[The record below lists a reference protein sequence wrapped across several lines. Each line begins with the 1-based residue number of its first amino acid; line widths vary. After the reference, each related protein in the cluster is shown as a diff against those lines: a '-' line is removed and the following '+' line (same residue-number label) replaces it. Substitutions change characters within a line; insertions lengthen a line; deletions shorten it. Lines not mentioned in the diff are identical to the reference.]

1 MKSIYYFIQFI
12 FIIFFYF
19 VYKVLGLKISR
30 KISSFIFLLVGPK
43 FRSKIISK
51 KNLSKAFPTINEDE
65 KDNILKSMWTN
76 YGKIFA
82 EYAFIKNFR
91 ISKLNKLITIENENF
106 LEEIKA
112 NKKPVIFVSGHF
124 NNFELMAMSIEKY
137 GIDLAAIYRPLNNK
151 FLNPLMEKIRTNYI
165 CKNQVKK
172 GVSGTREILRY
183 FKNGSSIALMID
195 QRVSEGI
202 KVDFF
207 GAQAFTTTIPAQF
220 VKRFNTK
227 VVPVYIERSEDN
239 SFKLKIHK
247 PLEFDKNENISSIT
261 LKLNKILE
269 KMILINPDQWIWT
282 HNRWK

>member
-1 MKSIYYFIQFI
+1 
-12 FIIFFYF
+12 
-19 VYKVLGLKISR
+19 
-30 KISSFIFLLVGPK
+30 LVGPK

-137 GIDLAAIYRPLNNK
+137 GIDLAAIYRPLKYK
-151 FLNPLMEKIRTNYI
+151 FFKSIDG
-165 CKNQVKK
+165 KK
-172 GVSGTREILRY
+172 
-183 FKNGSSIALMID
+183 
-195 QRVSEGI
+195 
-202 KVDFF
+202 
-207 GAQAFTTTIPAQF
+207 
-220 VKRFNTK
+220 
-227 VVPVYIERSEDN
+227 
-239 SFKLKIHK
+239 
-247 PLEFDKNENISSIT
+247 
-261 LKLNKILE
+261 
-269 KMILINPDQWIWT
+269 
-282 HNRWK
+282 

>member
-1 MKSIYYFIQFI
+1 
-12 FIIFFYF
+12 
-19 VYKVLGLKISR
+19 
-30 KISSFIFLLVGPK
+30 
-43 FRSKIISK
+43 
-51 KNLSKAFPTINEDE
+51 
-65 KDNILKSMWTN
+65 
-76 YGKIFA
+76 
-82 EYAFIKNFR
+82 
-91 ISKLNKLITIENENF
+91 
-106 LEEIKA
+106 
-112 NKKPVIFVSGHF
+112 
-124 NNFELMAMSIEKY
+124 
-137 GIDLAAIYRPLNNK
+137 
-151 FLNPLMEKIRTNYI
+151 MEKIRTNYI

>member
-1 MKSIYYFIQFI
+1 MKNIHHFIQYI

-19 VYKVLGLKISR
+19 VYKVLGLKISL
-30 KISSFIFLLVGPK
+30 KISSFIFLLIGPK
-43 FRSKIISK
+43 FRSKIIST

-65 KDNILKSMWTN
+65 KDNILKKMWTN

-91 ISKLNKLITIENENF
+91 ISKLNKLIKIENENF

-207 GAQAFTTTIPAQF
+207 GTQAFTTTIPAQF
-220 VKRFNTK
+220 VKKFNAK
-227 VVPVYIERSEDN
+227 IVPVYIERSEDN